1 MRPILFGEPTW
12 VQVTSICDSAPWWHD
27 MRWHTFRNSQ
37 WLDARGCMSSISFS
51 GVTDWE
57 LLGVTWLPAGCT
69 GKWQYERNDKMT
81 RIRWQENDKMRSH
94 SFIFFRLLVVWCCM
108 MLYVCVIQKEVVYTT
123 YHLSMILKDRKET
136 TFSRCSKQLGQS
148 TQANIA
154 RDPEMNSCS
163 LGTRSNVT
171 KKGPQVS
178 RTRPIIQDNSRMF
191 KSKTLRLG
199 HCRTMILAEI

>member
-1 MRPILFGEPTW
+1 MYKTHKQTHSQAVTCDNIGGMGLNYSSGYQQQCDLFCLGTPHECK
-12 VQVTSICDSAPWWHD
+12 VTSVCDSAPWWHD

-108 MLYVCVIQKEVVYTT
+108 MLYDVVWCCMMLY
-123 YHLSMILKDRKET
+123 
-136 TFSRCSKQLGQS
+136 
-148 TQANIA
+148 
-154 RDPEMNSCS
+154 
-163 LGTRSNVT
+163 NV
-171 KKGPQVS
+171 VWCC
-178 RTRPIIQDNSRMF
+178 MYV
-191 KSKTLRLG
+191 
-199 HCRTMILAEI
+199 